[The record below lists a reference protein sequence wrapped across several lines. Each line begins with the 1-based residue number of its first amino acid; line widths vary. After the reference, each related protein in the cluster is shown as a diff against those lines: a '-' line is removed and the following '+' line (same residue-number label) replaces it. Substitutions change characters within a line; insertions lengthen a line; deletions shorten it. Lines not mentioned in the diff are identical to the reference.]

1 MLKYE
6 AYHFGENNLFSSFH
20 NYNFNYTKNL
30 HRSFE
35 FVYVKKVVLKYV

>member
-6 AYHFGENNLFSSFH
+6 AYHFGENNLFSHYHPNSL
-20 NYNFNYTKNL
+20 NYPRHL

-35 FVYVKKVVLKYV
+35 FVYVTRW